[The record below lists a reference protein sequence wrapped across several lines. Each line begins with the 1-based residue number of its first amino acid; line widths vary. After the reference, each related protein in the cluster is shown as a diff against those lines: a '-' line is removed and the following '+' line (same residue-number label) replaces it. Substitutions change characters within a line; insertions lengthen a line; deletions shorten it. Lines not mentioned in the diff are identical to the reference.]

1 MDKTVK
7 TLIIVVIILVAVLG
21 IVGGVFLQGYLSDN
35 KNETVLNQTNPVN
48 ATVDN
53 QTNQTK
59 VQNNFISAQKAISIS
74 KQNMPI
80 SGEVRYS
87 AKLVQ
92 NSNQFSP
99 FYEINV
105 YDIDP
110 NSTTYGDI
118 ISDSTVDAK
127 TGQFQGGRE

>member
-21 IVGGVFLQGYLSDN
+21 VVGGVFLQGYLSDN
-35 KNETVLNQTNPVN
+35 KNDTLANQTNPVN
-48 ATVDN
+48 VTVNN

-80 SGEVRYS
+80 PGKVRYT

-92 NSNQFSP
+92 NSQFSP

-110 NSTTYGDI
+110 NSTYYGDI
-118 ISDSTVDAK
+118 ISDSTVDAR
-127 TGQFQGGRE
+127 TGQFLGGRE

>member
-1 MDKTVK
+1 MVYLT
-7 TLIIVVIILVAVLG
+7 IVVIILVAILG
-21 IVGGVFLQGYLSDN
+21 VVGGVFLQSYLSN
-35 KNETVLNQTNPVN
+35 KKNDTVVNQTNTTNITVN
-48 ATVDN
+48 N

-59 VQNNFISAQKAISIS
+59 LQNNFISSQKAISVS

-80 SGEVRYS
+80 PGKVRYT

-92 NSNQFSP
+92 NNQFNP

-105 YDIDP
+105 YDNDP
-110 NSTTYGDI
+110 SSTSYGDI

-127 TGQFQGGRE
+127 TGEFLGGRE

>member
-7 TLIIVVIILVAVLG
+7 TLIIVVIILVAILG
-21 IVGGVFLQGYLSDN
+21 VVGGVFLQSYLSNN
-35 KNETVLNQTNPVN
+35 KNNTAMNQTNTTNITVN
-48 ATVDN
+48 N

-59 VQNNFISAQKAISIS
+59 VQSNFIGTQEAISIS

-80 SGEVRYS
+80 PGKVRYT

-92 NSNQFSP
+92 NSQFKP
-99 FYEINV
+99 YYEINV
-105 YDIDP
+105 YDNDP
-110 NSTTYGDI
+110 SSTNYGDI

-127 TGQFQGGRE
+127 TGEFLGGRD

>member
-1 MDKTVK
+1 M
-7 TLIIVVIILVAVLG
+7 
-21 IVGGVFLQGYLSDN
+21 Y
-35 KNETVLNQTNPVN
+35 
-48 ATVDN
+48 DN

-80 SGEVRYS
+80 SGKVRYS

-92 NSNQFSP
+92 NSHQFSP

-110 NSTTYGDI
+110 SSTSYGDI
-118 ISDSTVDAK
+118 ISDSTVDAR
-127 TGQFQGGRE
+127 TGQFLGGRE